1 MRVKTFFNRV
11 GSFIVTKEI
20 FEDKK
25 SLRTL
30 YKYFLVGL
38 LVRFI
43 FIPFFFERDLLSTYQ
58 RAAETIYTGN
68 LGLDNLQFLTN
79 MIHSAYLLIIKS
91 IFPAINQMSN
101 ILLEKDTWISWLSF
115 NSSYNIFTVLTLFK
129 ILYLIFDIVCMFLI
143 LRFSFDNEPE
153 KKLRVFKF
161 WIFNPIIIFVLY
173 IFARHDI
180 IGVFTTLIA
189 LLLAKK
195 DRKYWALLTL
205 ALGIV
210 LRFFPILIL
219 PLIVV
224 YLVRTK
230 KDYILL
236 PLAGVSGLAAV
247 EILFRLCFGKS
258 VILPL
263 LRTQHFEYLLTPRL
277 DLVAGSHGSIFIF
290 IAVYIIIILSFIH
303 IKKKSFDIL
312 LNYCAITYLAFL
324 GICFFHPQYMIW
336 VVPFLII
343 IFVRKRSLLYYHWIQ
358 FVLLMILLI
367 YWGDLVTKYVLAP
380 LDYKYFV
387 YLTGIIPII
396 ERFYDSANFVNIFRS
411 IFTGVSLWMIYLI
424 YKDTRKL
431 QEHELG
437 IHTNELKQEKLN
449 KHE

>member
-20 FEDKK
+20 FKDKK

-79 MIHSAYLLIIKS
+79 MIHSAYLFIIKS

-180 IGVFTTLIA
+180 IGVFATLIA
-189 LLLAKK
+189 LMLAKK
-195 DRKYWALLTL
+195 DRKYWAILTL

-236 PLAGVSGLAAV
+236 PLAGVSGLAVV
-247 EILFRLCFGKS
+247 EILFRLYFGKS

-263 LRTQHFEYLLTPRL
+263 LRTQHFEYLLSPRL
-277 DLVAGSHGSIFIF
+277 DLVAGSHGGIFIF
-290 IAVYIIIILSFIH
+290 IAVYIFIILSFIH

-343 IFVRKRSLLYYHWIQ
+343 IFVRRRSLLYYHWIQ

-367 YWGDLVTKYVLAP
+367 YWGDLVTKYVFAP
-380 LDYKYFV
+380 IDHKYFV

-396 ERFYDSANFVNIFRS
+396 ERFYDSAKFVNIFRS

-424 YKDTRKL
+424 YKDNKKIL
-431 QEHELG
+431 AG
-437 IHTNELKQEKLN
+437 ELKN
-449 KHE
+449 RGN